1 MVRFII
7 LAAVISV
14 ALMIYTLIECARSEA
29 HQVRSLPKP
38 AWFAVILFLPL
49 IGATLWFTLG
59 RPLSAETSTVQGSKA
74 PDDDEDFLRQLE
86 VWRRQQQRDAELT
99 AREEELKRREAE
111 QKKNQ
116 STDRP
121 SKETKEA
128 KEAKEAKDQKNKSD
142 GNGTATP
149 DS

>member
-1 MVRFII
+1 MVRII
-7 LAAVISV
+7 IFAALISV

-38 AWFAVILFLPL
+38 AWFAVIFFLPL
-49 IGATLWFTLG
+49 IGAALWFTLG
-59 RPLSAETSTVQGSKA
+59 RPLSAEASAAQTSKA

-99 AREEELKRREAE
+99 KREEELKRREAE
-111 QKKNQ
+111 KSKDQ
-116 STDRP
+116 SADKP
-121 SKETKEA
+121 A
-128 KEAKEAKDQKNKSD
+128 KENKDHKNKSD